1 MCQGG
6 NYMSDMS
13 IDELI
18 AEAKKKA
25 DAENKQTSNSSNNDD
40 ERVLVLDYP
49 KTPKIEDDRDD
60 R

>member
-1 MCQGG
+1 
-6 NYMSDMS
+6 MSDMS

>member
-1 MCQGG
+1 
-6 NYMSDMS
+6 MSDMS

-18 AEAKKKA
+18 AKAKKKA